1 MIEFILKSQ
10 TMTVNQDPLSFNY
23 KNSKTHS
30 VEHSFQSERLS
41 VDEGIIDK
49 LQKRRQR
56 SINLTVDMS
65 TGHLNIDY
73 ETDDDDVTNID
84 HADYGDVI
92 NMTEMTET
100 KEIEYEK
107 SNQRERNIEKEDIN
121 PRWI

>member
-1 MIEFILKSQ
+1 
-10 TMTVNQDPLSFNY
+10 
-23 KNSKTHS
+23 
-30 VEHSFQSERLS
+30 
-41 VDEGIIDK
+41 
-49 LQKRRQR
+49 
-56 SINLTVDMS
+56 MS